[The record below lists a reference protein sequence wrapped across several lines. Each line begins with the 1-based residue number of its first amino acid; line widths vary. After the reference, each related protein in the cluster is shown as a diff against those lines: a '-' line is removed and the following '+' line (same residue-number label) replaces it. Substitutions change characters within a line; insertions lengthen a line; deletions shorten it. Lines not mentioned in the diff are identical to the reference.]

1 MALSRAHMSSVI
13 EARGLWKV
21 YDTGSNQVQ
30 ALRGVD
36 LSIEAGEMVAIMGP
50 SGCGKTTL
58 LNCVSSLDEFTAGEV
73 LVDGRRISEM
83 SDRERTKMRAQRL
96 GFVFQSFNLLPV
108 LSAVENVELPL
119 LMNDIAPKEARRRAL
134 SALESVGLRDWA
146 GHLPAELSGGEQQRV
161 TVARAFVHE
170 PALILADEPTGNL
183 DTATSGVVID
193 LLVDLNRSHGITFLL
208 VTHEA
213 EIARRCTRIVTIRD
227 GLIISDEQLVESI
240 GETADEEQIKS
251 HTVVQNVTYNI
262 HDSAIS
268 GDIST
273 HLETGYQTDS
283 ESE

>member
-21 YDTGSNQVQ
+21 YETGSNQVQ

-73 LVDGRRISEM
+73 LVDGRQISEM

-108 LSAVENVELPL
+108 LSAVENIELPL
-119 LMNDIAPKEARRRAL
+119 LMNDIAPKEARVRAL

-161 TVARAFVHE
+161 TIARAFVHE
-170 PALILADEPTGNL
+170 PALIPGDARGGDRSAVHP
-183 DTATSGVVID
+183 DRHHSRWID
-193 LLVDLNRSHGITFLL
+193 RLR
-208 VTHEA
+208 
-213 EIARRCTRIVTIRD
+213 
-227 GLIISDEQLVESI
+227 
-240 GETADEEQIKS
+240 
-251 HTVVQNVTYNI
+251 
-262 HDSAIS
+262 
-268 GDIST
+268 
-273 HLETGYQTDS
+273 
-283 ESE
+283 

>member
-21 YDTGSNQVQ
+21 YETGSNQVQ

-73 LVDGRRISEM
+73 LVDGRQISEM

-108 LSAVENVELPL
+108 LSAVENIELPL
-119 LMNDIAPKEARRRAL
+119 LMNDIAPKEARVRAL

-146 GHLPAELSGGEQQRV
+146 GHLPAELLGGEQQRV
-161 TVARAFVHE
+161 TIARAFVHE

-183 DTATSGVVID
+183 DTSTSGVVID

-208 VTHEA
+208 VTHEE
-213 EIARRCTRIVTIRD
+213 EIARKCTRIVTIRD
-227 GLIISDEQLVESI
+227 GLIVSDEQLVES
-240 GETADEEQIKS
+240 S
-251 HTVVQNVTYNI
+251 
-262 HDSAIS
+262 
-268 GDIST
+268 
-273 HLETGYQTDS
+273 DS
-283 ESE
+283 EE

>member
-13 EARGLWKV
+13 EARELWKV

-73 LVDGRRISEM
+73 LVDGRPISEM

-183 DTATSGVVID
+183 DTSTSGVVID
-193 LLVDLNRSHGITFLL
+193 LLVNLNRSHGITFLL

-227 GLIISDEQLVESI
+227 GLIISDEQLVES
-240 GETADEEQIKS
+240 S
-251 HTVVQNVTYNI
+251 
-262 HDSAIS
+262 
-268 GDIST
+268 
-273 HLETGYQTDS
+273 DS
-283 ESE
+283 EE

>member
-21 YDTGSNQVQ
+21 YETGSNQVQ

-73 LVDGRRISEM
+73 LVDGRQISEM

-119 LMNDIAPKEARRRAL
+119 LMNDIAPKEARVRAL

-161 TVARAFVHE
+161 TIARAFVHE

-183 DTATSGVVID
+183 DTSTSGVVID

-208 VTHEA
+208 VTHEE
-213 EIARRCTRIVTIRD
+213 EIARKCTRIVTIRD
-227 GLIISDEQLVESI
+227 GLIVSDEQLVES
-240 GETADEEQIKS
+240 S
-251 HTVVQNVTYNI
+251 
-262 HDSAIS
+262 
-268 GDIST
+268 
-273 HLETGYQTDS
+273 DS
-283 ESE
+283 EE

>member
-21 YDTGSNQVQ
+21 YETGSNQVQ

-73 LVDGRRISEM
+73 LVDGRQISEM

-108 LSAVENVELPL
+108 LSAVENIELPL
-119 LMNDIAPKEARRRAL
+119 LMNDIAPKEARVRAL

-161 TVARAFVHE
+161 TIARAFVHE

-183 DTATSGVVID
+183 DTSTSGVVID

-208 VTHEA
+208 VTHEE
-213 EIARRCTRIVTIRD
+213 EIARQCTRIVTIRD
-227 GLIISDEQLVESI
+227 GLIVSDEQLVES
-240 GETADEEQIKS
+240 S
-251 HTVVQNVTYNI
+251 
-262 HDSAIS
+262 
-268 GDIST
+268 
-273 HLETGYQTDS
+273 DS
-283 ESE
+283 EE

>member
-21 YDTGSNQVQ
+21 YETGSNQVQ

-73 LVDGRRISEM
+73 LVDGRQISEM

-119 LMNDIAPKEARRRAL
+119 LMNDIAPREARVRAL

-161 TVARAFVHE
+161 TIARAFVHE

-183 DTATSGVVID
+183 DTSTSGVVID

-208 VTHEA
+208 VTHEE
-213 EIARRCTRIVTIRD
+213 EIARQCTRIVTIRD
-227 GLIISDEQLVESI
+227 GLIVSDEQLVES
-240 GETADEEQIKS
+240 S
-251 HTVVQNVTYNI
+251 
-262 HDSAIS
+262 
-268 GDIST
+268 
-273 HLETGYQTDS
+273 DS
-283 ESE
+283 EE

>member
-21 YDTGSNQVQ
+21 YETGSNQVQ

-73 LVDGRRISEM
+73 LVDGRPISEM

-227 GLIISDEQLVESI
+227 GLIISDEQLVES
-240 GETADEEQIKS
+240 S
-251 HTVVQNVTYNI
+251 
-262 HDSAIS
+262 
-268 GDIST
+268 
-273 HLETGYQTDS
+273 DS
-283 ESE
+283 EE